1 MVSTRRLAC
10 CRMALALLW
19 GTGGLVAQVSTPGT
33 VSPVRS
39 LVSRYVTALQRRD
52 HKTIVELNE
61 GIRGHEFV
69 IMHDN
74 PKFLWPKLIAD
85 YRERRV
91 RELKGEDV
99 KPIDMDD
106 IGDFTRKQINEQL
119 SLLPP
124 ECKWAIAEVR
134 PGIDL
139 VGHRYT
145 DIFVT
150 VTYSAREASPRNAG
164 GNPLQGTILKFY
176 VMAPDRSAGG
186 VEYFGRIVTG
196 DVPWKILPE

>member
-1 MVSTRRLAC
+1 MVGMKRIARC
-10 CRMALALLW
+10 GMAVALLC
-19 GTGGLVAQVSTPGT
+19 GAGGLVAQVSTPGT

-52 HKTIVELNE
+52 YKTIVELNE
-61 GIRGHEFV
+61 GIKGHEFV

-106 IGDFTRKQINEQL
+106 LGDFKRKEINEQL

-124 ECKWAIAEVR
+124 ECKWAIAELR

-150 VTYSAREASPRNAG
+150 VTYPAREAAPKNEE
-164 GNPLQGTILKFY
+164 GNPLQRAILKFF
-176 VMAPDRSAGG
+176 VISLDTTA
-186 VEYFGRIVTG
+186 VEYFGRVTTG